1 MNKLTTFI
9 PCALFALTVT
19 SVIAEDNNQYAGMNK
34 QLDIMSNI
42 IKSSVSI
49 QDGRKGSRI
58 TGIESTYLKGQGVVF
73 TINSS
78 SGHNRWGNF
87 NFNFAVPDFPLAPLA
102 PLAPISSSSS
112 SSSSSSYSSNDDIEL
127 ENQMNESVV
136 RSMEEA
142 AQAYEHAM
150 ESFEHNREGYREL
163 REEQRDLSYELRDVA
178 REKRDIE
185 YRLRRADDENKKEL
199 KSELAA
205 LNKQA
210 AKLAVN
216 EKEFK
221 VKSEKLQKKQH
232 AQKIEQEKVNQEKLE
247 EERKQ
252 KLLIDSGLEK
262 PKVEIDAKTL
272 EAQKLV
278 EEKYGQAGSLAVQ
291 GLMNASAKDI
301 EADPEMVDK
310 VLQHISEMKVAN
322 ELDKDKMKSLKS
334 IDSLDKLTKEFLNFK
349 NLTSVQLSTVGGG
362 LDTNK
367 ISADLMPTT
376 GSTFDL
382 GSATRPWRKLYLS
395 GGTLVVGDAE
405 ISGTEIAQ
413 LDGVTAGT
421 ATASKAV
428 ILDASSGITGLG
440 TVSMTT
446 LALSGEPITASATEL
461 NHVDGVTGNIQTALD
476 SKATKAFAI
485 AQAVALG

>member
-1 MNKLTTFI
+1 
-9 PCALFALTVT
+9 
-19 SVIAEDNNQYAGMNK
+19 
-34 QLDIMSNI
+34 MST
-42 IKSSVSI
+42 K
-49 QDGRKGSRI
+49 R
-58 TGIESTYLKGQGVVF
+58 Y
-73 TINSS
+73 INSNWP
-78 SGHNRWGNF
+78 GLQEKVKLEQVGGDLEID
-87 NFNFAVPDFPLAPLA
+87 V
-102 PLAPISSSSS
+102 
-112 SSSSSSYSSNDDIEL
+112 DIEQQITQLQEARLAGEL
-127 ENQMNESVV
+127 EKPEQLSIDPEKQISEWHLEKGLKTFLNNVEFEKEDLDKKIKEEDAKISALEEMFGDLINQPKTEKQIEVENTEAISESSFNVL
-136 RSMEEA
+136 SEEEKQER
-142 AQAYEHAM
+142 AQA
-150 ESFEHNREGYREL
+150 
-163 REEQRDLSYELRDVA
+163 
-178 REKRDIE
+178 
-185 YRLRRADDENKKEL
+185 RLNVL
-199 KSELAA
+199 SELF
-205 LNKQA
+205 
-210 AKLAVN
+210 
-216 EKEFK
+216 EKKIIE
-221 VKSEKLQKKQH
+221 E
-232 AQKIEQEKVNQEKLE
+232 KIEQEKINQEKLE

-278 EEKYGQAGSLAVQ
+278 EEKYGQAGALAVQ

-428 ILDASSGITGLG
+428 ILDSESGITGLG
-440 TVSMTT
+440 TVGMTT
-446 LALSGEPITASATEL
+446 LSLGGTTITASATEL

>member
-1 MNKLTTFI
+1 
-9 PCALFALTVT
+9 
-19 SVIAEDNNQYAGMNK
+19 
-34 QLDIMSNI
+34 MST
-42 IKSSVSI
+42 K
-49 QDGRKGSRI
+49 R
-58 TGIESTYLKGQGVVF
+58 Y
-73 TINSS
+73 INSNWP
-78 SGHNRWGNF
+78 GLQEKVKLEQVGGDLEID
-87 NFNFAVPDFPLAPLA
+87 V
-102 PLAPISSSSS
+102 
-112 SSSSSSYSSNDDIEL
+112 DIEQQITQLQEARLAGEL
-127 ENQMNESVV
+127 EKPEQLSIDPEKQISEWHLEKGLKTFLNNVEFEKEDLDKKIKEEDAKISALEEMFGDLINQPKTEKQIEVENTEAISESSFNVL
-136 RSMEEA
+136 SEEEKQER
-142 AQAYEHAM
+142 AQA
-150 ESFEHNREGYREL
+150 
-163 REEQRDLSYELRDVA
+163 
-178 REKRDIE
+178 
-185 YRLRRADDENKKEL
+185 RLNVL
-199 KSELAA
+199 SELF
-205 LNKQA
+205 
-210 AKLAVN
+210 
-216 EKEFK
+216 EKKIIE
-221 VKSEKLQKKQH
+221 E
-232 AQKIEQEKVNQEKLE
+232 KIEQEKINQEKLE

-278 EEKYGQAGSLAVQ
+278 EEKYGQAGSLALQ
-291 GLMNASAKDI
+291 GLMSASAKDI
-301 EADPEMVDK
+301 EADPLIVDK
-310 VLQHISEMKVAN
+310 VLKHISEMKVAN

-376 GSTFDL
+376 GSTYDL

-428 ILDASSGITGLG
+428 ILDSSSGITGLG

-461 NHVDGVTGNIQTALD
+461 NFVDGVTGNIQTALD

>member
-1 MNKLTTFI
+1 
-9 PCALFALTVT
+9 
-19 SVIAEDNNQYAGMNK
+19 
-34 QLDIMSNI
+34 MST
-42 IKSSVSI
+42 K
-49 QDGRKGSRI
+49 R
-58 TGIESTYLKGQGVVF
+58 Y
-73 TINSS
+73 INSNWP
-78 SGHNRWGNF
+78 GLQEKVKLEQVGG
-87 NFNFAVPDFPLAPLA
+87 DLE
-102 PLAPISSSSS
+102 I
-112 SSSSSSYSSNDDIEL
+112 DIDIEKQITQLQEARLAGEIEKPEQLSIDPEKQISEWHL
-127 ENQMNESVV
+127 EKGLKTFLNNVEFEKEDLDKKIKEEDAKISALEEMFGGLIDQPKTEKQIEVENTEAISESSFNELS
-136 RSMEEA
+136 EEEKQKR
-142 AQAYEHAM
+142 AQA
-150 ESFEHNREGYREL
+150 
-163 REEQRDLSYELRDVA
+163 
-178 REKRDIE
+178 
-185 YRLRRADDENKKEL
+185 RLNVL
-199 KSELAA
+199 SELF
-205 LNKQA
+205 
-210 AKLAVN
+210 
-216 EKEFK
+216 EKKIIE
-221 VKSEKLQKKQH
+221 E
-232 AQKIEQEKVNQEKLE
+232 KIEQEKVNQEKLE

-376 GSTFDL
+376 GSTYDL
-382 GSATRPWRKLYLS
+382 GSADRPWRKLYLS

-405 ISGTEIAQ
+405 ISGSEIAQ
-413 LDGVTAGT
+413 LDGITAGT
-421 ATASKAV
+421 ASASKAV
-428 ILDASSGITGLG
+428 ILDSSSGITGLG
-440 TVSMTT
+440 TVGMTT
-446 LALSGEPITASATEL
+446 LSLGGTTITASATEL
-461 NHVDGVTGNIQTALD
+461 NYVDGVTGNIQTQIDANTTLANT
-476 SKATKAFAI
+476 KASKAFAI

>member
-1 MNKLTTFI
+1 
-9 PCALFALTVT
+9 
-19 SVIAEDNNQYAGMNK
+19 
-34 QLDIMSNI
+34 MST
-42 IKSSVSI
+42 K
-49 QDGRKGSRI
+49 R
-58 TGIESTYLKGQGVVF
+58 Y
-73 TINSS
+73 INSNWP
-78 SGHNRWGNF
+78 GLQEKVKLEQVGG
-87 NFNFAVPDFPLAPLA
+87 DLE
-102 PLAPISSSSS
+102 I
-112 SSSSSSYSSNDDIEL
+112 DIDIEQQITQLQEARLAGEL
-127 ENQMNESVV
+127 EKPEQLSIDPEKQISEWHLEKGLKTFLNNVEFEKEDLDKKIKEEDAKISALEEMFGGLIDQPKTEKQIEVENTEAISESSFNELS
-136 RSMEEA
+136 EEEKQKR
-142 AQAYEHAM
+142 AQA
-150 ESFEHNREGYREL
+150 
-163 REEQRDLSYELRDVA
+163 
-178 REKRDIE
+178 
-185 YRLRRADDENKKEL
+185 RLNVL
-199 KSELAA
+199 SELF
-205 LNKQA
+205 
-210 AKLAVN
+210 
-216 EKEFK
+216 EKKIIE
-221 VKSEKLQKKQH
+221 E
-232 AQKIEQEKVNQEKLE
+232 KIEQEKINQEKLE

-376 GSTFDL
+376 GSTYDL

-446 LALSGEPITASATEL
+446 LAIGGEPITASATEL

>member
-1 MNKLTTFI
+1 
-9 PCALFALTVT
+9 
-19 SVIAEDNNQYAGMNK
+19 
-34 QLDIMSNI
+34 MST
-42 IKSSVSI
+42 K
-49 QDGRKGSRI
+49 R
-58 TGIESTYLKGQGVVF
+58 Y
-73 TINSS
+73 INSNWP
-78 SGHNRWGNF
+78 GLQEKVKLEQVGGDLEID
-87 NFNFAVPDFPLAPLA
+87 V
-102 PLAPISSSSS
+102 
-112 SSSSSSYSSNDDIEL
+112 DIEQQITQLQEARLAGEL
-127 ENQMNESVV
+127 EKPEQLSIDPEKQISEWHLEKGLKTFLNNVEFEKEDLDKKIKEEDAKISALEEMFGGLIDQPKTEKQIEVENTEAISESSFNELS
-136 RSMEEA
+136 EEEKQKR
-142 AQAYEHAM
+142 AQA
-150 ESFEHNREGYREL
+150 
-163 REEQRDLSYELRDVA
+163 
-178 REKRDIE
+178 
-185 YRLRRADDENKKEL
+185 RLNVL
-199 KSELAA
+199 SELF
-205 LNKQA
+205 
-210 AKLAVN
+210 
-216 EKEFK
+216 EKKIIE
-221 VKSEKLQKKQH
+221 E
-232 AQKIEQEKVNQEKLE
+232 KIEQEKINQEKLE

-376 GSTFDL
+376 GSTYDL

-428 ILDASSGITGLG
+428 ILDSESGITGLG
-440 TVSMTT
+440 TVGMTT
-446 LALSGEPITASATEL
+446 LSLGGTTITASATEL
-461 NHVDGVTGNIQTALD
+461 NHVDGVTGNIQTQIDANTTLANT
-476 SKATKAFAI
+476 KASKAFAI

>member
-1 MNKLTTFI
+1 
-9 PCALFALTVT
+9 
-19 SVIAEDNNQYAGMNK
+19 
-34 QLDIMSNI
+34 MST
-42 IKSSVSI
+42 K
-49 QDGRKGSRI
+49 R
-58 TGIESTYLKGQGVVF
+58 Y
-73 TINSS
+73 INSNWP
-78 SGHNRWGNF
+78 GLQEKVKLEQVGGDLEID
-87 NFNFAVPDFPLAPLA
+87 V
-102 PLAPISSSSS
+102 
-112 SSSSSSYSSNDDIEL
+112 DIEKQITQLQEARLAGEL
-127 ENQMNESVV
+127 EKPEQLSIDPEKQISEWHLEKGLKTFLNNVEFEKEDLNKKIKEEDAKIKALEEMFGGLISKPKTEKQIEVENTEAISETSFNELS
-136 RSMEEA
+136 EEEKQKR
-142 AQAYEHAM
+142 AQA
-150 ESFEHNREGYREL
+150 
-163 REEQRDLSYELRDVA
+163 
-178 REKRDIE
+178 
-185 YRLRRADDENKKEL
+185 RLNVL
-199 KSELAA
+199 SELF
-205 LNKQA
+205 
-210 AKLAVN
+210 
-216 EKEFK
+216 EKKIIE
-221 VKSEKLQKKQH
+221 E
-232 AQKIEQEKVNQEKLE
+232 KIEQEKERQIRLE

-278 EEKYGQAGSLAVQ
+278 EEKYGQAGSLALQ
-291 GLMNASAKDI
+291 GLMSASAKDI
-301 EADPEMVDK
+301 EADPLIVDK
-310 VLQHISEMKVAN
+310 VLKHISEMKVAN

-376 GSTFDL
+376 GGTFDL
-382 GSATRPWRKLYLS
+382 GSATRPWRKLFLS

-428 ILDASSGITGLG
+428 ILDSSSGITGLG

-461 NHVDGVTGNIQTALD
+461 NFVDGVTGNIQTALD

>member
-1 MNKLTTFI
+1 
-9 PCALFALTVT
+9 
-19 SVIAEDNNQYAGMNK
+19 
-34 QLDIMSNI
+34 MST
-42 IKSSVSI
+42 K
-49 QDGRKGSRI
+49 R
-58 TGIESTYLKGQGVVF
+58 Y
-73 TINSS
+73 INSKWP
-78 SGHNRWGNF
+78 GLQEKVKLEQVDGGLEID
-87 NFNFAVPDFPLAPLA
+87 V
-102 PLAPISSSSS
+102 
-112 SSSSSSYSSNDDIEL
+112 DIEQQITQLQEARLAGEL
-127 ENQMNESVV
+127 EKPEQLSIDPEKQISEWHLEKGLKTFLNNVEFEKEDLDKKIKEEDAKISALEEMFGDLINQPKTEKQIEVENTEAISETSFNELS
-136 RSMEEA
+136 EEEKQKR
-142 AQAYEHAM
+142 AQA
-150 ESFEHNREGYREL
+150 
-163 REEQRDLSYELRDVA
+163 
-178 REKRDIE
+178 
-185 YRLRRADDENKKEL
+185 RLNVL
-199 KSELAA
+199 SELF
-205 LNKQA
+205 
-210 AKLAVN
+210 
-216 EKEFK
+216 EKKIIE
-221 VKSEKLQKKQH
+221 E
-232 AQKIEQEKVNQEKLE
+232 KIEQEKINQEKLE

-278 EEKYGQAGSLAVQ
+278 EEKYGQAGSLALQ
-291 GLMNASAKDI
+291 GLMSASAKDI
-301 EADPEMVDK
+301 EADPLIVDK
-310 VLQHISEMKVAN
+310 VLKHISEMKVAN

-376 GSTFDL
+376 GSTYDL

-428 ILDASSGITGLG
+428 ILDSSSGITGLG
-440 TVSMTT
+440 TVGMTT
-446 LALSGEPITASATEL
+446 LSLGGTSITATAAEINIMDGVTATTTEINYL
-461 NHVDGVTGNIQTALD
+461 DGVTGNIQTQIDANTTLANA
-476 SKATKAFAI
+476 SASKAFAI

>member
-1 MNKLTTFI
+1 
-9 PCALFALTVT
+9 
-19 SVIAEDNNQYAGMNK
+19 
-34 QLDIMSNI
+34 MST
-42 IKSSVSI
+42 K
-49 QDGRKGSRI
+49 R
-58 TGIESTYLKGQGVVF
+58 Y
-73 TINSS
+73 INSNWP
-78 SGHNRWGNF
+78 GLQEKVKLEQVGG
-87 NFNFAVPDFPLAPLA
+87 DLE
-102 PLAPISSSSS
+102 I
-112 SSSSSSYSSNDDIEL
+112 DIDIEKQITQLQEARLAGEL
-127 ENQMNESVV
+127 EKPEQLSIDPEKQINEWHLEKGLKTFLNNVEFEKEDLDKKIK
-136 RSMEEA
+136 EEDA
-142 AQAYEHAM
+142 KISALEEMFGDLIDQPKTEKQIEVENTEAISESSFNELSEEEKQKRAQA
-150 ESFEHNREGYREL
+150 
-163 REEQRDLSYELRDVA
+163 
-178 REKRDIE
+178 
-185 YRLRRADDENKKEL
+185 RLNVL
-199 KSELAA
+199 SELF
-205 LNKQA
+205 
-210 AKLAVN
+210 
-216 EKEFK
+216 EKKIIE
-221 VKSEKLQKKQH
+221 E
-232 AQKIEQEKVNQEKLE
+232 KIEQEKINQEKLE

-428 ILDASSGITGLG
+428 ILDASKGITGLG
-440 TVSMTT
+440 TVGMTT
-446 LALSGEPITASATEL
+446 LSLDGTSITATAADINIMDGVTATTTEINYL
-461 NHVDGVTGNIQTALD
+461 DGVTGNIQTQIDANTTLANAGA
-476 SKATKAFAI
+476 SKAFAI

>member
-1 MNKLTTFI
+1 
-9 PCALFALTVT
+9 
-19 SVIAEDNNQYAGMNK
+19 
-34 QLDIMSNI
+34 MST
-42 IKSSVSI
+42 K
-49 QDGRKGSRI
+49 K
-58 TGIESTYLKGQGVVF
+58 Y
-73 TINSS
+73 INSKWP
-78 SGHNRWGNF
+78 GLQEKVKLEQVGGDLEID
-87 NFNFAVPDFPLAPLA
+87 V
-102 PLAPISSSSS
+102 
-112 SSSSSSYSSNDDIEL
+112 DIEQQITQLQEARLAGEL
-127 ENQMNESVV
+127 EKPEQLSIDPEKQISEWHLEKGLKTFLNNVEFEKEDLDKKIKEEDAKISALEEMFGDLINQPKTEKQIEVENTEAISETSFNVL
-136 RSMEEA
+136 SEEEKQKR
-142 AQAYEHAM
+142 AQA
-150 ESFEHNREGYREL
+150 
-163 REEQRDLSYELRDVA
+163 
-178 REKRDIE
+178 
-185 YRLRRADDENKKEL
+185 RLNVL
-199 KSELAA
+199 SELF
-205 LNKQA
+205 
-210 AKLAVN
+210 
-216 EKEFK
+216 EKKIIE
-221 VKSEKLQKKQH
+221 E
-232 AQKIEQEKVNQEKLE
+232 KIEQEKINQEKLE

-278 EEKYGQAGSLAVQ
+278 EEKYGQAGSLALQ
-291 GLMNASAKDI
+291 GLMSASAKDI
-301 EADPEMVDK
+301 EADPLIVDK

-334 IDSLDKLTKEFLNFK
+334 IDSLEKLTKEFLNFK
-349 NLTSVQLSTVGGG
+349 NITSVQLSTVGGG

-376 GSTFDL
+376 GSTYDL

-428 ILDASSGITGLG
+428 ILDSESGITGLG
-440 TVSMTT
+440 TVGMTT
-446 LALSGEPITASATEL
+446 LSLGGTTITASATEL

>member
-1 MNKLTTFI
+1 
-9 PCALFALTVT
+9 
-19 SVIAEDNNQYAGMNK
+19 
-34 QLDIMSNI
+34 MST
-42 IKSSVSI
+42 K
-49 QDGRKGSRI
+49 R
-58 TGIESTYLKGQGVVF
+58 Y
-73 TINSS
+73 INSNWP
-78 SGHNRWGNF
+78 GLQEKVKLEQVGG
-87 NFNFAVPDFPLAPLA
+87 DLE
-102 PLAPISSSSS
+102 I
-112 SSSSSSYSSNDDIEL
+112 DIDIEKQITQLQEARLAGEL
-127 ENQMNESVV
+127 EKPEQLSIDPEKQISEWHLEKGLKTFLNNVEFEKEDLDKKIKEEDAKISALEEMFGDLINQPKTEKQIEVENTEAISESSFNVL
-136 RSMEEA
+136 SEEEKQER
-142 AQAYEHAM
+142 AQA
-150 ESFEHNREGYREL
+150 
-163 REEQRDLSYELRDVA
+163 
-178 REKRDIE
+178 
-185 YRLRRADDENKKEL
+185 RLNVL
-199 KSELAA
+199 SELF
-205 LNKQA
+205 
-210 AKLAVN
+210 
-216 EKEFK
+216 EKKIIE
-221 VKSEKLQKKQH
+221 E
-232 AQKIEQEKVNQEKLE
+232 KIEQEKERQIRLE

-278 EEKYGQAGSLAVQ
+278 EEKYGQAGSLALQ
-291 GLMNASAKDI
+291 GLMSASAKDI
-301 EADPEMVDK
+301 EADPLIVDK
-310 VLQHISEMKVAN
+310 VLKHISEMKVAN

-334 IDSLDKLTKEFLNFK
+334 IDSLEKLTKEFLNFK
-349 NLTSVQLSTVGGG
+349 NITSVQLSTVGGG

-376 GSTFDL
+376 GSTYDL

-428 ILDASSGITGLG
+428 ILDSSSGITGLG

-461 NHVDGVTGNIQTALD
+461 NFVDGVTGNIQTALD

>member
-87 NFNFAVPDFPLAPLA
+87 NFNFAVPDFPVAPLA

-185 YRLRRADDENKKEL
+185 YRLRRSDDENKKEL
-199 KSELAA
+199 KAELAA
-205 LNKQA
+205 LTKQA
-210 AKLAVN
+210 AKLALD

-221 VKSEKLQKKQH
+221 VKSDKLQKKQQ
-232 AQKIEQEKVNQEKLE
+232 AQKVEQEKA
-247 EERKQ
+247 R
-252 KLLIDSGLEK
+252 G
-262 PKVEIDAKTL
+262 A
-272 EAQKLV
+272 
-278 EEKYGQAGSLAVQ
+278 YYQ
-291 GLMNASAKDI
+291 GLKTSLTETLCLYGNGLKALPK
-301 EADPEMVDK
+301 
-310 VLQHISEMKVAN
+310 N
-322 ELDKDKMKSLKS
+322 EHVSVILKS
-334 IDSLDKLTKEFLNFK
+334 AGEKDGRRYKDSILVFTKNDISDCSADKITVSKLTQKSQNYQF
-349 NLTSVQLSTVGGG
+349 
-362 LDTNK
+362 
-367 ISADLMPTT
+367 
-376 GSTFDL
+376 
-382 GSATRPWRKLYLS
+382 
-395 GGTLVVGDAE
+395 
-405 ISGTEIAQ
+405 
-413 LDGVTAGT
+413 
-421 ATASKAV
+421 
-428 ILDASSGITGLG
+428 
-440 TVSMTT
+440 
-446 LALSGEPITASATEL
+446 
-461 NHVDGVTGNIQTALD
+461 
-476 SKATKAFAI
+476 
-485 AQAVALG
+485 

>member
-1 MNKLTTFI
+1 
-9 PCALFALTVT
+9 
-19 SVIAEDNNQYAGMNK
+19 
-34 QLDIMSNI
+34 MST
-42 IKSSVSI
+42 K
-49 QDGRKGSRI
+49 R
-58 TGIESTYLKGQGVVF
+58 Y
-73 TINSS
+73 INSNWPGLQEKVKLEQVGS
-78 SGHNRWGNF
+78 DLEID
-87 NFNFAVPDFPLAPLA
+87 V
-102 PLAPISSSSS
+102 
-112 SSSSSSYSSNDDIEL
+112 DIEQQITQLQEARLAGEL
-127 ENQMNESVV
+127 EKPEQLSIDPEKQISEWHLEKGLKTFLNNVEFEKEDLDKKIKEEDAKISALEEMFGDLIDQPKTEKQIEVENTEAISESSFNELS
-136 RSMEEA
+136 EEEKQKR
-142 AQAYEHAM
+142 AQA
-150 ESFEHNREGYREL
+150 
-163 REEQRDLSYELRDVA
+163 
-178 REKRDIE
+178 
-185 YRLRRADDENKKEL
+185 RLNVL
-199 KSELAA
+199 SELF
-205 LNKQA
+205 
-210 AKLAVN
+210 
-216 EKEFK
+216 EKKIIE
-221 VKSEKLQKKQH
+221 E
-232 AQKIEQEKVNQEKLE
+232 KIEQEKINQEKLE

-278 EEKYGQAGSLAVQ
+278 EEKYGQAGALAVQ

-301 EADPEMVDK
+301 EADPQMVDK

-376 GSTFDL
+376 GGTFDL
-382 GSATRPWRKLYLS
+382 GSATRPWRKLFLS

-428 ILDASSGITGLG
+428 ILDSSSGITGLG
-440 TVSMTT
+440 TVGMTT
-446 LALSGEPITASATEL
+446 LSLGGTTITASATEL
-461 NHVDGVTGNIQTALD
+461 NHVDGVTGNIQTQIDANTTLANT
-476 SKATKAFAI
+476 KASKAFAI

>member
-1 MNKLTTFI
+1 
-9 PCALFALTVT
+9 
-19 SVIAEDNNQYAGMNK
+19 
-34 QLDIMSNI
+34 MST
-42 IKSSVSI
+42 K
-49 QDGRKGSRI
+49 K
-58 TGIESTYLKGQGVVF
+58 Y
-73 TINSS
+73 INSEWP
-78 SGHNRWGNF
+78 GLQEKVKLEQVGGDLEID
-87 NFNFAVPDFPLAPLA
+87 V
-102 PLAPISSSSS
+102 
-112 SSSSSSYSSNDDIEL
+112 DIEQQITQLQEARLAGEL
-127 ENQMNESVV
+127 EKPEQLSIDPEKQISEWHLEKGLKTFLNNVEFEKEDLDKKIKEEDAKISALEEMFGDLINQPKTEKQIEVENTEAISESSFNVL
-136 RSMEEA
+136 SEEEKQER
-142 AQAYEHAM
+142 AQA
-150 ESFEHNREGYREL
+150 
-163 REEQRDLSYELRDVA
+163 
-178 REKRDIE
+178 
-185 YRLRRADDENKKEL
+185 RLNVL
-199 KSELAA
+199 SELF
-205 LNKQA
+205 
-210 AKLAVN
+210 
-216 EKEFK
+216 EKKIIE
-221 VKSEKLQKKQH
+221 E
-232 AQKIEQEKVNQEKLE
+232 KIEQEKERQIRLE

-278 EEKYGQAGSLAVQ
+278 EEKYGQAGSLALQ
-291 GLMNASAKDI
+291 GLMSASAKDI
-301 EADPEMVDK
+301 EADPLIVDK
-310 VLQHISEMKVAN
+310 VLKHISEMKVAN

-376 GSTFDL
+376 GSTYDL

-428 ILDASSGITGLG
+428 ILDSSSGITGLG
-440 TVSMTT
+440 TVGMTT
-446 LALSGEPITASATEL
+446 LSLGGTTITASATEL

>member
-1 MNKLTTFI
+1 
-9 PCALFALTVT
+9 
-19 SVIAEDNNQYAGMNK
+19 
-34 QLDIMSNI
+34 MST
-42 IKSSVSI
+42 K
-49 QDGRKGSRI
+49 R
-58 TGIESTYLKGQGVVF
+58 Y
-73 TINSS
+73 INSNWP
-78 SGHNRWGNF
+78 GLQEKVKLEQVGGDLEID
-87 NFNFAVPDFPLAPLA
+87 V
-102 PLAPISSSSS
+102 
-112 SSSSSSYSSNDDIEL
+112 DIEQQITQLQEARLAGEL
-127 ENQMNESVV
+127 EKPEQLSIDPEKQISEWHLEKGLKTFLNNVEFEKEDLDKKIKEEDAKISALEEMFGDLINQPKTEKQIEVENTEAISESSFNVL
-136 RSMEEA
+136 SEEEKQKR
-142 AQAYEHAM
+142 AQA
-150 ESFEHNREGYREL
+150 
-163 REEQRDLSYELRDVA
+163 
-178 REKRDIE
+178 
-185 YRLRRADDENKKEL
+185 RLNVL
-199 KSELAA
+199 SELF
-205 LNKQA
+205 
-210 AKLAVN
+210 
-216 EKEFK
+216 EKKIIE
-221 VKSEKLQKKQH
+221 E
-232 AQKIEQEKVNQEKLE
+232 KIEQEKVKQERLE

-301 EADPEMVDK
+301 EADPQMVDK

-376 GSTFDL
+376 GSTYDL

-428 ILDASSGITGLG
+428 ILDSSSGITGLG
-440 TVSMTT
+440 TVGMTT
-446 LALSGEPITASATEL
+446 LSLGGTSITATAAEINIMDGVTATTAEI
-461 NHVDGVTGNIQTALD
+461 NHLDGVTGNIQTQID
-476 SKATKAFAI
+476 SNTTLANAGASKAFAI

>member
-1 MNKLTTFI
+1 
-9 PCALFALTVT
+9 
-19 SVIAEDNNQYAGMNK
+19 
-34 QLDIMSNI
+34 MST
-42 IKSSVSI
+42 K
-49 QDGRKGSRI
+49 K
-58 TGIESTYLKGQGVVF
+58 Y
-73 TINSS
+73 INSKWP
-78 SGHNRWGNF
+78 GLQEKVKLEQVGGDLEID
-87 NFNFAVPDFPLAPLA
+87 V
-102 PLAPISSSSS
+102 
-112 SSSSSSYSSNDDIEL
+112 DIEQQITQLQEARLAGEL
-127 ENQMNESVV
+127 EKPEQLSIDPEKQISEWHLEKGLKTFLNNVEFEKEDLDKKIKEEDAKISALEEMFGDLINQPKTEKQIEVENTEAISESSFNVL
-136 RSMEEA
+136 SEEEKQER
-142 AQAYEHAM
+142 AQA
-150 ESFEHNREGYREL
+150 
-163 REEQRDLSYELRDVA
+163 
-178 REKRDIE
+178 
-185 YRLRRADDENKKEL
+185 RLNVL
-199 KSELAA
+199 SELF
-205 LNKQA
+205 
-210 AKLAVN
+210 
-216 EKEFK
+216 EKKIIE
-221 VKSEKLQKKQH
+221 E
-232 AQKIEQEKVNQEKLE
+232 KIEQEKERQIRLE

-278 EEKYGQAGSLAVQ
+278 EEKYGQAGSLALQ
-291 GLMNASAKDI
+291 GLMSASAKDI
-301 EADPEMVDK
+301 EADPLIVDK
-310 VLQHISEMKVAN
+310 VLKHISEMKVAN

-376 GSTFDL
+376 GSTYDL

-428 ILDASSGITGLG
+428 ILDSESDITGLG
-440 TVSMTT
+440 TVGMTT
-446 LALSGEPITASATEL
+446 LSLGGTTITASATEL

-476 SKATKAFAI
+476 AKATKAFAI

>member
-1 MNKLTTFI
+1 
-9 PCALFALTVT
+9 
-19 SVIAEDNNQYAGMNK
+19 
-34 QLDIMSNI
+34 MST
-42 IKSSVSI
+42 K
-49 QDGRKGSRI
+49 R
-58 TGIESTYLKGQGVVF
+58 Y
-73 TINSS
+73 INSNWP
-78 SGHNRWGNF
+78 GLQEKVKLEQVGGDLEID
-87 NFNFAVPDFPLAPLA
+87 V
-102 PLAPISSSSS
+102 
-112 SSSSSSYSSNDDIEL
+112 DIEQQITQLQEARLAGEIEKPEQLSIDPEKQISEWHL
-127 ENQMNESVV
+127 EKGLKTFLNNVEFEKEDLDKKIKEEDAKISALEEMFGDLIDQPKTEKQIEVENTEAISESSFNELS
-136 RSMEEA
+136 EEEKQKR
-142 AQAYEHAM
+142 AQA
-150 ESFEHNREGYREL
+150 
-163 REEQRDLSYELRDVA
+163 
-178 REKRDIE
+178 
-185 YRLRRADDENKKEL
+185 RLNVL
-199 KSELAA
+199 SELF
-205 LNKQA
+205 
-210 AKLAVN
+210 
-216 EKEFK
+216 EKKIIE
-221 VKSEKLQKKQH
+221 E
-232 AQKIEQEKVNQEKLE
+232 KIEQEKINQEKLE

-301 EADPEMVDK
+301 EADPLMVDK

-334 IDSLDKLTKEFLNFK
+334 IDSLDKLTKEFLKFK

-376 GSTFDL
+376 GGTFDL
-382 GSATRPWRKLYLS
+382 GSATRPWRKLFLS

-428 ILDASSGITGLG
+428 ILDSESGITGLG
-440 TVSMTT
+440 TVGMTT
-446 LALSGEPITASATEL
+446 LSLGGTTITASATEL
-461 NHVDGVTGNIQTALD
+461 NHVDGVTGNIQTQIDANTTLANT
-476 SKATKAFAI
+476 KASKAFAI

>member
-1 MNKLTTFI
+1 
-9 PCALFALTVT
+9 
-19 SVIAEDNNQYAGMNK
+19 
-34 QLDIMSNI
+34 MST
-42 IKSSVSI
+42 K
-49 QDGRKGSRI
+49 R
-58 TGIESTYLKGQGVVF
+58 Y
-73 TINSS
+73 INSNWP
-78 SGHNRWGNF
+78 GLQEKVKLEQVGGDLEID
-87 NFNFAVPDFPLAPLA
+87 V
-102 PLAPISSSSS
+102 
-112 SSSSSSYSSNDDIEL
+112 DIEQQITQLQEARLAGEL
-127 ENQMNESVV
+127 EKPEQLSIDPEKQISEWHLEKGLKTFLNNVEFEKEDLDKKIKEEDAKISALEEMFGDLIDQPKTEKQIEVENTEAISESSFNELS
-136 RSMEEA
+136 EEEKQKR
-142 AQAYEHAM
+142 AQA
-150 ESFEHNREGYREL
+150 
-163 REEQRDLSYELRDVA
+163 
-178 REKRDIE
+178 
-185 YRLRRADDENKKEL
+185 RLNVL
-199 KSELAA
+199 SELF
-205 LNKQA
+205 
-210 AKLAVN
+210 
-216 EKEFK
+216 EKKIIE
-221 VKSEKLQKKQH
+221 E
-232 AQKIEQEKVNQEKLE
+232 KIEQEKINQEKLE

-301 EADPEMVDK
+301 EADPLMVDK

-376 GSTFDL
+376 GSTYDL

-413 LDGVTAGT
+413 LDGVTAGQ

-428 ILDASSGITGLG
+428 ILDSESGITGLG
-440 TVSMTT
+440 TVGMTT
-446 LALSGEPITASATEL
+446 LSLGGTTITASATEL
-461 NHVDGVTGNIQTALD
+461 NYVDGVTGNIQTQIDANTTLANT
-476 SKATKAFAI
+476 KASKAFAI

>member
-1 MNKLTTFI
+1 
-9 PCALFALTVT
+9 
-19 SVIAEDNNQYAGMNK
+19 
-34 QLDIMSNI
+34 MST
-42 IKSSVSI
+42 K
-49 QDGRKGSRI
+49 R
-58 TGIESTYLKGQGVVF
+58 Y
-73 TINSS
+73 INSNWP
-78 SGHNRWGNF
+78 GLQEKVKLEQVGG
-87 NFNFAVPDFPLAPLA
+87 DLE
-102 PLAPISSSSS
+102 I
-112 SSSSSSYSSNDDIEL
+112 DIDIEKQITQLQEARLAGEIEKPEQLSIDPEKQISEWHL
-127 ENQMNESVV
+127 EKGLKTFLNNVEFEKEDLDKKIKEEDAKISALEEMFGGLIDQPKTEKQIEVENTEAISESSFNELS
-136 RSMEEA
+136 EEEKQKR
-142 AQAYEHAM
+142 AQA
-150 ESFEHNREGYREL
+150 
-163 REEQRDLSYELRDVA
+163 
-178 REKRDIE
+178 
-185 YRLRRADDENKKEL
+185 RLNVL
-199 KSELAA
+199 SELF
-205 LNKQA
+205 
-210 AKLAVN
+210 
-216 EKEFK
+216 EKKIIE
-221 VKSEKLQKKQH
+221 E
-232 AQKIEQEKVNQEKLE
+232 KIEQEKVNQEKLE

-428 ILDASSGITGLG
+428 ILDASKGITGLG
-440 TVSMTT
+440 TVGMTT
-446 LALSGEPITASATEL
+446 LSLDGTSITATAADINIMDGVTATTTEINYL
-461 NHVDGVTGNIQTALD
+461 DGVTGNIQTQIDANTTLANAGA
-476 SKATKAFAI
+476 SKAFAI

>member
-1 MNKLTTFI
+1 
-9 PCALFALTVT
+9 
-19 SVIAEDNNQYAGMNK
+19 
-34 QLDIMSNI
+34 MST
-42 IKSSVSI
+42 K
-49 QDGRKGSRI
+49 R
-58 TGIESTYLKGQGVVF
+58 Y
-73 TINSS
+73 INSNWP
-78 SGHNRWGNF
+78 GLQEKVKLEQVGGDLEID
-87 NFNFAVPDFPLAPLA
+87 V
-102 PLAPISSSSS
+102 
-112 SSSSSSYSSNDDIEL
+112 DIEQQITQLQEARLAGEL
-127 ENQMNESVV
+127 EKPEQLSIDPEKQISEWHLEKGLKTFLNNVEFEKEDLDKKIKEEDAKISALEEMFGGLIDQPKTEKQIEVENTEAISESSFNELS
-136 RSMEEA
+136 EEEKQKR
-142 AQAYEHAM
+142 AQA
-150 ESFEHNREGYREL
+150 
-163 REEQRDLSYELRDVA
+163 
-178 REKRDIE
+178 
-185 YRLRRADDENKKEL
+185 RLNVL
-199 KSELAA
+199 SELF
-205 LNKQA
+205 
-210 AKLAVN
+210 
-216 EKEFK
+216 EKKIIE
-221 VKSEKLQKKQH
+221 E
-232 AQKIEQEKVNQEKLE
+232 KIEQEKINQEKLE

-301 EADPEMVDK
+301 EADPLMVDK

-376 GSTFDL
+376 GGTFDL
-382 GSATRPWRKLYLS
+382 GSATRPWRKLFLS